1 MQYNQNPNVYYIRPK
16 TPKLK
21 NDALTIILKIV
32 LLGGIFFS
40 LVFTDIFSFNSVFL
54 YKISTSTSDYFSQL
68 TGGAN
73 MLDTMNMFDGGMLVA
88 TYKVIMPLIMTAI
101 FFGLYILY
109 AKMFAYLLFNQ
120 FLVLGAEF
128 DIKKFRVCL
137 DGSFIFLTFAIG
149 FGDLMFSLFPTAYTV
164 GKILVNIFA
173 AIIALAIFFFSYTR
187 KMDKK
192 YYPIVLHIMMIPAIS
207 LLLFV

>member
-40 LVFTDIFSFNSVFL
+40 LIFTDIFSFNSVFL

-173 AIIALAIFFFSYTR
+173 AIIALTIFFFSYTR

>member
-173 AIIALAIFFFSYTR
+173 AIIALVIFFFSYTR

>member
-40 LVFTDIFSFNSVFL
+40 LIFTDIFSFNSVFL

-173 AIIALAIFFFSYTR
+173 AIIALVIFFFSYTR

>member
-21 NDALTIILKIV
+21 NDWLTVILKII

-40 LVFTDIFSFNSVFL
+40 LIFTDIFSFNSLFL
-54 YKISTSTSDYFSQL
+54 YKISSGTSDYFSSL

-73 MLDTMNMFDGGMLVA
+73 MLDAMSLLDNGMLL
-88 TYKVIMPLIMTAI
+88 TSYKIIVPLIMTAI
-101 FFGLYILY
+101 YFGLYILY
-109 AKMFAYLLFNQ
+109 TKFFAYLMFNQ
-120 FLVLGAEF
+120 FIVLGEEF
-128 DIKKFRVCL
+128 NIRKFRICL
-137 DGSFIFLTFAIG
+137 DSSFIFLTLAIG
-149 FGDLMFSLFPTAYTV
+149 IGDLIFTLYPTAYTV

-173 AIIALAIFFFSYTR
+173 AVLALALFFLTYTR

-192 YYPIVLHIMMIPAIS
+192 FYPIVLHIMMIPAIT

>member
-40 LVFTDIFSFNSVFL
+40 LIFTDIFSFNSVFL

-137 DGSFIFLTFAIG
+137 DGSFIFLTIAIG

>member
-40 LVFTDIFSFNSVFL
+40 LIFTDIFSFNSVFL

>member
-40 LVFTDIFSFNSVFL
+40 LIFTDIFSFNSVFL

-120 FLVLGAEF
+120 FLMLGAEF

-173 AIIALAIFFFSYTR
+173 AIIALTIFFFSYTR

>member
-21 NDALTIILKIV
+21 NDALTIILKII

-40 LVFTDIFSFNSVFL
+40 LIFTDIFSFNSVFL

-173 AIIALAIFFFSYTR
+173 AIIALIIFFFSYTR

>member
-40 LVFTDIFSFNSVFL
+40 LIFTDIFSFNSVFL

-149 FGDLMFSLFPTAYTV
+149 FGDLIFSLFPTAYTV

>member
-40 LVFTDIFSFNSVFL
+40 LIFTDIFSFNSVFL

-137 DGSFIFLTFAIG
+137 DGSFIFLTIAIG

-173 AIIALAIFFFSYTR
+173 AIIALVIFFFSYTR